1 MLDCLKN
8 IVGLSNTDCDC
19 WDSSKPQ
26 DFAAL
31 NESRS
36 GLYVSDASTIP
47 LRWANSAADCENG
60 GLWQLLLEARTQA
73 VRDLLSDFLAANAEV
88 RQEQFLP
95 FTHIGDAYYKNA
107 TLVRGDYLG
116 AYIEPYSIRGAK
128 ITVKSVDLTFYSGVT
143 TPVSVD
149 ISMYSSLD
157 LSTPIATATANVT
170 SNKEKATATFTS
182 PIVIDLGDVRDDLNE
197 RYYFL
202 YEAPVGLT
210 PVYNEPKK
218 GCNCSKATVF
228 KNNPYL
234 QVMKVAGVQTNN
246 VLDATKNTLYS
257 RGMNGLIINASMECD
272 YYSWLC
278 ELAQKPNEISNQG
291 GQRLKLGMALADG
304 IRAKAVA
311 NLAQSIINSGRI
323 NYYTM
328 VLDPANLYRLIGNY
342 LKIYEK
348 AIDNLVYY
356 MPSDVTDCL
365 ICAED
370 KRMRKNQILR

>member
-1 MLDCLKN
+1 
-8 IVGLSNTDCDC
+8 
-19 WDSSKPQ
+19 
-26 DFAAL
+26 
-31 NESRS
+31 
-36 GLYVSDASTIP
+36 
-47 LRWANSAADCENG
+47 
-60 GLWQLLLEARTQA
+60 
-73 VRDLLSDFLAANAEV
+73 
-88 RQEQFLP
+88 
-95 FTHIGDAYYKNA
+95 
-107 TLVRGDYLG
+107 
-116 AYIEPYSIRGAK
+116 
-128 ITVKSVDLTFYSGVT
+128 
-143 TPVSVD
+143 
-149 ISMYSSLD
+149 MYSSLD

-202 YEAPVGLT
+202 YQAPVGLT

-257 RGMNGLIINASMECD
+257 RCMNGLIINASMECD

-342 LKIYEK
+342 LKIYGK